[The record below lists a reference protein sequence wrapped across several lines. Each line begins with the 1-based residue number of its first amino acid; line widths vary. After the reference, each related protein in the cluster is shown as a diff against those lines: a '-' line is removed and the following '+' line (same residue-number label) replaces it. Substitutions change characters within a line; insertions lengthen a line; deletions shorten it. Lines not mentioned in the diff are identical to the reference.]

1 MSGRISRSCRIGWRR
16 IMIFRHAP
24 GRSRMRREIEMTA
37 QHPVPATPE
46 PKQNG
51 WRAVNT
57 YLLTAAAFVIVV
69 AGMRA
74 SAGILVPF
82 LLAIFVAVICAPL
95 YQAMTRRR
103 VPASLAILGIV
114 LVMLAAVLVMAGV
127 LERAIN
133 SITGRLPQYQA
144 ALFAQTDRVWQWL
157 EAYGVELPDATLR
170 EYFDPQWL
178 LRYLGA
184 IASTLGDVLI
194 TTFIIVVVAIFIL
207 LEGSALPDKVRR
219 VDGLSFETWTR
230 LRQILAHVRRYMF
243 LKTVMSLLTGALI
256 ALWLLALGVEFPI
269 LLGVLAFALNYIP
282 TIGSIVAAVPGILL
296 AFIEFGLGT
305 AALTTLA
312 YVVINIGISNG
323 IEPRYLGNGLGL
335 SPLVVI
341 LSVLFWGWVLG
352 PMGMLLAVPLTM
364 TVKIA
369 LESSDD
375 TRWIAVLM
383 SGRPRR
389 RSRLGARPRL
399 APERGSQTRR
409 GRRGRRARPKGLR

>member
-1 MSGRISRSCRIGWRR
+1 
-16 IMIFRHAP
+16 
-24 GRSRMRREIEMTA
+24 MTA
-37 QHPVPATPE
+37 QDPVPAAPE
-46 PKQNG
+46 PKPQG
-51 WRAVNT
+51 WRAVNN
-57 YLLTAAAFVIVV
+57 YLLTSAAFMVVV
-69 AGMRA
+69 AGLHAAA
-74 SAGILVPF
+74 SIIVPF
-82 LLAIFVAVICAPL
+82 LLAVFIAVICAPV

-103 VPASLAILGIV
+103 VPASIAIVGIV
-114 LVMLAAVLVMAGV
+114 LMMLGAVLLMVGV

-157 EAYGVELPDATLR
+157 EAYGVDVPEATLR

-178 LRYLGA
+178 LRYLGT

-194 TTFIIVVVAIFIL
+194 TTFIIVIVAIFIL
-207 LEGSALPDKVRR
+207 LEGSALPDKIRR
-219 VDGLSFETWTR
+219 MDGLSFETWTR
-230 LRQILAHVRRYMF
+230 LRQIVADVRRYMF
-243 LKTVMSLLTGALI
+243 LKTVMSLLTGALV

-282 TIGSIVAAVPGILL
+282 TIGSIVAAVPGVLL

-305 AALTTLA
+305 AGLTTLA
-312 YVVINIGISNG
+312 YVAINVGISNG

-352 PMGMLLAVPLTM
+352 AMGMLIAVPLTM

-375 TRWIAVLM
+375 TRWIGVLM
-383 SGRPRR
+383 STLPRR
-389 RSRLGARPRL
+389 RSRLGAGRGLAAKPRVQ
-399 APERGSQTRR
+399 AG
-409 GRRGRRARPKGLR
+409 

>member
-1 MSGRISRSCRIGWRR
+1 MTGQ
-16 IMIFRHAP
+16 HA
-24 GRSRMRREIEMTA
+24 A
-37 QHPVPATPE
+37 PAVPE
-46 PKQNG
+46 PKPNG
-51 WRAVNT
+51 WRAVNI
-57 YLLTAAAFVIVV
+57 YLLTAAAFVVVV

-82 LLAIFVAVICAPL
+82 LLAVFVAVICAPL

-127 LERAIN
+127 LERTIN
-133 SITGRLPQYQA
+133 SVSGRLPQYQA
-144 ALFAQTDRVWQWL
+144 ALFGQMDEVWRWL
-157 EAYGVELPDATLR
+157 EGYGIELPETTLR
-170 EYFDPQWL
+170 EYLDPQWL
-178 LRYLGA
+178 LRYLGT

-194 TTFIIVVVAIFIL
+194 TTFIIVIVAIFIL
-207 LEGSALPDKVRR
+207 LEGSALPDKIRR
-219 VDGLSFETWTR
+219 VHGLSFETWTR
-230 LRQILAHVRRYMF
+230 LRQIVADVRRYMF
-243 LKTVMSLLTGALI
+243 LKTIMSLLTGALI
-256 ALWLLALGVEFPI
+256 ALWLFAVGIEFPI

-312 YVVINIGISNG
+312 YIVINIGVSNG

-352 PMGMLLAVPLTM
+352 AMGMLIAVPLTM

-369 LESSDD
+369 LESSED

-383 SGRPRR
+383 SGLPRR
-389 RSRLGARPRL
+389 RRRLGAGRALPVKPR
-399 APERGSQTRR
+399 AQT
-409 GRRGRRARPKGLR
+409 G

>member
-1 MSGRISRSCRIGWRR
+1 
-16 IMIFRHAP
+16 MIPVQDPAP
-24 GRSRMRREIEMTA
+24 AVLDDKR
-37 QHPVPATPE
+37 
-46 PKQNG
+46 NG
-51 WRAVNT
+51 WRAVNI

-95 YQAMTRRR
+95 YQAMIRRH

-114 LVMLAAVLVMAGV
+114 LVILAAVLVMAGV
-127 LERAIN
+127 LERTIN

-144 ALFAQTDRVWQWL
+144 ALFAQIDALWRWL
-157 EAYGVELPDATLR
+157 EGYGVELPEATLR

-184 IASTLGDVLI
+184 VASTLGDVLI
-194 TTFIIVVVAIFIL
+194 TTFIIVIVAIFIL
-207 LEGSALPDKVRR
+207 LEGSALPDKIRR
-219 VDGLSFETWTR
+219 ADGLSLETWTR
-230 LRQILAHVRRYMF
+230 LRQIVADVRRYMF
-243 LKTVMSLLTGALI
+243 LKTLMSLLTGALV
-256 ALWLLALGVEFPI
+256 ALWLLGVGVEFPI

-296 AFIEFGLGT
+296 ALIEFGLGT
-305 AALTTLA
+305 SALTALA
-312 YVVINIGISNG
+312 YVVINVGVSNG
-323 IEPRYLGNGLGL
+323 IEPRYLGHGLGL

-352 PMGMLLAVPLTM
+352 AMGMLLAVPLTM

-375 TRWIAVLM
+375 TRWMAVLM

-389 RSRLGARPRL
+389 AARLGARPRL
-399 APERGSQTRR
+399 APKPRVQTS
-409 GRRGRRARPKGLR
+409 

>member
-1 MSGRISRSCRIGWRR
+1 MSVQ
-16 IMIFRHAP
+16 P
-24 GRSRMRREIEMTA
+24 T
-37 QHPVPATPE
+37 VPAFAE
-46 PKQNG
+46 PKPSG
-51 WRAVNT
+51 WRAVNI
-57 YLLTAAAFVIVV
+57 YLLTAAGFVIVI

-74 SAGILVPF
+74 SAAILVPF
-82 LLAIFVAVICAPL
+82 LLAVFVAVICAPL

-103 VPASLAILGIV
+103 VPAALAILGIV

-127 LERAIN
+127 FERAIN

-144 ALFAQTDRVWQWL
+144 ALFAQVDALWRWL
-157 EAYGVELPDATLR
+157 EAYGVDVPDATLR

-178 LRYLGA
+178 LRYLGTV
-184 IASTLGDVLI
+184 ASTLGDVLI
-194 TTFIIVVVAIFIL
+194 TTFIIVIVAIFIL
-207 LEGSALPDKVRR
+207 LEGSALPDKIRR
-219 VDGLSFETWTR
+219 VDGLSFDTWTR
-230 LRQILAHVRRYMF
+230 LRQIVADVRRYMF

-256 ALWLLALGVEFPI
+256 ALWLLALGIEFPI

-282 TIGSIVAAVPGILL
+282 TIGSIVAAIPGILL

-312 YVVINIGISNG
+312 YIVINIGVSNG
-323 IEPRYLGNGLGL
+323 IEPRYLGNGLDL

-352 PMGMLLAVPLTM
+352 AMGMLIAVPLTM

-375 TRWIAVLM
+375 TRWIAALM

-389 RSRLGARPRL
+389 RARLGGARGLATKPRT
-399 APERGSQTRR
+399 QT
-409 GRRGRRARPKGLR
+409 G

>member
-1 MSGRISRSCRIGWRR
+1 
-16 IMIFRHAP
+16 
-24 GRSRMRREIEMTA
+24 MRRKIEEMTG
-37 QHPVPATPE
+37 QQPVPAMPE

-51 WRAVNT
+51 WRAVNI

-82 LLAIFVAVICAPL
+82 LLAVFVAVICAPL
-95 YQAMTRRR
+95 YQAMTRRH

-157 EAYGVELPDATLR
+157 EAYGVDVPEATLR

-178 LRYLGA
+178 LRYLGT

-194 TTFIIVVVAIFIL
+194 TTFIIVIVAIFIL
-207 LEGSALPDKVRR
+207 LEGSALPDKIRR
-219 VDGLSFETWTR
+219 VDSLSFETWTR
-230 LRQILAHVRRYMF
+230 LRQIVADVRRYMF
-243 LKTVMSLLTGALI
+243 LKTVMSLLTGALVV
-256 ALWLLALGVEFPI
+256 LWLLALGVEFPL

-312 YVVINIGISNG
+312 YVVINVGISNG

-352 PMGMLLAVPLTM
+352 AMGMLLAVPLTM

-399 APERGSQTRR
+399 APKPRIQT
-409 GRRGRRARPKGLR
+409 G

>member
-1 MSGRISRSCRIGWRR
+1 
-16 IMIFRHAP
+16 
-24 GRSRMRREIEMTA
+24 MRREIEMTG
-37 QHPVPATPE
+37 QHPAPGVPE
-46 PKQNG
+46 PNTNG
-51 WRAVNT
+51 WRAVNI

-82 LLAIFVAVICAPL
+82 LLAAFVAVICAPL
-95 YQAMTRRR
+95 YQAMTRRH
-103 VPASLAILGIV
+103 VPAALAILGIV

-127 LERAIN
+127 LERTIN
-133 SITGRLPQYQA
+133 SISGRLPQYQA
-144 ALFAQTDRVWQWL
+144 ALFAQIDQLWRWL
-157 EAYGVELPDATLR
+157 EGYGVELPEATLR

-178 LRYLGA
+178 LRYLGT
-184 IASTLGDVLI
+184 IASALGDVLI
-194 TTFIIVVVAIFIL
+194 TTFIIVIVAIFLL
-207 LEGSALPDKVRR
+207 LEGSALPDKIRR
-219 VDGLSFETWTR
+219 VDGLSLETWTR
-230 LRQILAHVRRYMF
+230 LRQIVADVRRYMF
-243 LKTVMSLLTGALI
+243 LKTVMSLLTGGLI
-256 ALWLLALGVEFPI
+256 ALWLLAVEVEFPI

-296 AFIEFGLGT
+296 ALIEFGLGS

-312 YVVINIGISNG
+312 YVVINIGVSNG

-352 PMGMLLAVPLTM
+352 AMGMLIAVPLTM

-389 RSRLGARPRL
+389 RRRLGAGGLAVKPR
-399 APERGSQTRR
+399 AQAG
-409 GRRGRRARPKGLR
+409 

>member
-1 MSGRISRSCRIGWRR
+1 MSVQR
-16 IMIFRHAP
+16 
-24 GRSRMRREIEMTA
+24 
-37 QHPVPATPE
+37 PVSEVAE
-46 PKQNG
+46 PKPSR
-51 WRAVNT
+51 WRAVDIS
-57 YLLTAAAFVIVV
+57 LLTAAACVIVV

-74 SAGILVPF
+74 SADILVPF
-82 LLAIFVAVICAPL
+82 LLAVFVAVICAPL

-103 VPASLAILGIV
+103 VPAALAILGIV
-114 LVMLAAVLVMAGV
+114 LVMLAAILVMAGV

-133 SITGRLPQYQA
+133 SISGRLPQYQA
-144 ALFAQTDRVWQWL
+144 ALLAQVDALWRWL
-157 EAYGVELPDATLR
+157 EAYGVDVPDATLR

-184 IASTLGDVLI
+184 IASTLGDVLV
-194 TTFIIVVVAIFIL
+194 TTFIIAIVAIFIL

-230 LRQILAHVRRYMF
+230 LRQIVADVRRYMF

-256 ALWLLALGVEFPI
+256 AVWLLAVGIEFPF

-282 TIGSIVAAVPGILL
+282 TIGSIVAALPGILL

-312 YVVINIGISNG
+312 YVVINIGVSNG

-352 PMGMLLAVPLTM
+352 AMGMLIAVPLTM

-389 RSRLGARPRL
+389 RRRLGAGRELAAKPRTQ
-399 APERGSQTRR
+399 AG
-409 GRRGRRARPKGLR
+409 

>member
-1 MSGRISRSCRIGWRR
+1 MMTGP
-16 IMIFRHAP
+16 AP
-24 GRSRMRREIEMTA
+24 A
-37 QHPVPATPE
+37 PAPPE
-46 PKQNG
+46 PRPND
-51 WRAVNT
+51 WRAVNI

-69 AGMRA
+69 AGM
-74 SAGILVPF
+74 SAAARILVPF
-82 LLAIFVAVICAPL
+82 LLAVFVAVICAPL

-103 VPASLAILGIV
+103 VPAALAILGIV

-133 SITGRLPQYQA
+133 SISGRLPQYQA
-144 ALFAQTDRVWQWL
+144 ALFAQMDTLWQWL
-157 EAYGVELPDATLR
+157 EAYGIEVPDATLR
-170 EYFDPQWL
+170 EYFDPQSL
-178 LRYLGA
+178 IRYLGTV
-184 IASTLGDVLI
+184 ASTLGDVLV
-194 TTFIIVVVAIFIL
+194 TTFIIVIVAIFIL
-207 LEGSALPDKVRR
+207 LEGSALPDKIRGA
-219 VDGLSFETWTR
+219 DGLSFETWTR
-230 LRQILAHVRRYMF
+230 LRQIVADVRRYMF
-243 LKTVMSLLTGALI
+243 LKTVMSLLTGTLI

-312 YVVINIGISNG
+312 YIVINIGISNG
-323 IEPRYLGNGLGL
+323 IEPRYLGHGLGL

-352 PMGMLLAVPLTM
+352 PMGMLLSVPLTM

-375 TRWIAVLM
+375 TRWLAVLM
-383 SGRPRR
+383 SARPRR
-389 RSRLGARPRL
+389 RARLGAGRRL
-399 APERGSQTRR
+399 AA
-409 GRRGRRARPKGLR
+409 RARAQTG